1 MQTRMRADE
10 GAGHTATGP
19 NPDTGGQSVSELKH
33 VYHRSAL
40 FKKAWSI
47 ARHNAKHGGGS
58 VRLYFAQ
65 ALRQSWADAKAL
77 AQRSA
82 ESNARV
88 QAAIEQIKALHTK
101 EAEAER
107 AARTAFQARFFPG
120 RRSYVRRAA

>member
-1 MQTRMRADE
+1 MA
-10 GAGHTATGP
+10 
-19 NPDTGGQSVSELKH
+19 ELKL
-33 VYHRSAL
+33 VYSLSTIFR
-40 FKKAWSI
+40 KAWGI

-77 AQRSA
+77 AKRTA

-88 QAAIEQIKALHTK
+88 QAAIEQIKASHT
-101 EAEAER
+101 AEATAKR
-107 AARTAFQARFFPG
+107 AAETAAFQARFFSG

>member
-1 MQTRMRADE
+1 MQTRMRADD

-40 FKKAWSI
+40 FKKAWGI
-47 ARHNAKHGGGS
+47 ARHNAKHQGGS
-58 VRLYFAQ
+58 TRLHFAQ

-77 AQRSA
+77 AQRGA

-88 QAAIEQIKALHTK
+88 QAEIERIKALHTK
-101 EAEAER
+101 EAAAER
-107 AARTAFQARFFPG
+107 AAGMAAFQAQFLP
-120 RRSYVRRAA
+120 RRSYMPRAA